1 MIIMDEPSAAL
12 DPRSEYELNKH
23 LKEYAKDKTVIV
35 ISHRLSTT
43 CVMDRIYM
51 FDHGEIVEEGSH
63 AELMKK
69 NGKYAHIFNLQ
80 AEKYQ

>member
-1 MIIMDEPSAAL
+1 
-12 DPRSEYELNKH
+12 
-23 LKEYAKDKTVIV
+23 
-35 ISHRLSTT
+35 
-43 CVMDRIYM
+43 M